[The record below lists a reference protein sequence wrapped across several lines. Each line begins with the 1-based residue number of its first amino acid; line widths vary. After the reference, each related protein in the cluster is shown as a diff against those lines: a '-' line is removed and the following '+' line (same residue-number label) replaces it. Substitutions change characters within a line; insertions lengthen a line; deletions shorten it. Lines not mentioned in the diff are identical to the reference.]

1 MLRAFVIGSV
11 AKGTEQTTSDLD
23 IAVVIPPKCRVS
35 ALNLSEKYHFR
46 MGLTGGRYPIFNGMR
61 VDFQFFFPD
70 DANLATYPA
79 IELK

>member
-1 MLRAFVIGSV
+1 MLCAFVVGSV
-11 AKGTEQTTSDLD
+11 ANGTAKTTSDLD
-23 IAVVIPPKCRVS
+23 VAVVIPPKRRVS
-35 ALNLSEKYHFR
+35 ALNLTEKYHFR

-79 IELK
+79 IKLK